1 MYGLLP
7 KGNSVLFVLK
17 GETRTGG
24 VVEGLTA
31 GGLARRLSGRDV
43 DEASRRLIP
52 SKSLSGFSVLCGETN
67 ISRKHFL

>member
-24 VVEGLTA
+24 VVAGLTA
-31 GGLARRLSGRDV
+31 
-43 DEASRRLIP
+43 
-52 SKSLSGFSVLCGETN
+52 
-67 ISRKHFL
+67 